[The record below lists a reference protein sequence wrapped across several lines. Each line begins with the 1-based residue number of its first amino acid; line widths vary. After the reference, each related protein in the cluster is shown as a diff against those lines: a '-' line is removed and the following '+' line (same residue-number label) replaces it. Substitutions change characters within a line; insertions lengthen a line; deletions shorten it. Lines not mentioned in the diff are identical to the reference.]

1 MEAGRLPVAAG
12 GIEGLDAWLH
22 LPAPGAPAAGP
33 PRRPVLLLP
42 GAAGDAGHAG
52 LVAHAEAFASGGHP
66 VVRAMWPHR
75 QRGRGGAPRAEASIA
90 PLARILDGA
99 RGWLAK
105 RLGDD
110 VRGDWVLGGRSYGGR
125 VASML
130 VAERGGDALGVER
143 LLCVAYPLVPPARRD
158 GTRPPSRSAHWTR
171 IDVPTCFVVGT
182 RDHFWDEAVFAA
194 SRGSLSVPVE
204 VVRLDGGDHELRVR
218 ARDRADGRGLD
229 PAAGARATADAVL
242 AWLAEA

>member
-1 MEAGRLPVAAG
+1 M
-12 GIEGLDAWLH
+12 
-22 LPAPGAPAAGP
+22 
-33 PRRPVLLLP
+33 P

-52 LVAHAEAFASGGHP
+52 LVAHAEAFAAGGHP

-75 QRGRGGAPRAEASIA
+75 QRGRGAAPRAEASLA
-90 PLARILDGA
+90 PLARMLEGA
-99 RGWLAK
+99 RSWLGR
-105 RLGDD
+105 RLGEG
-110 VRGDWVLGGRSYGGR
+110 VPAGWVLGGRSYGGR

-130 VAERGGDALGVER
+130 VAERGGRALGVER

-158 GTRPPSRSAHWTR
+158 GTRPPSRSAHWAG

-194 SRGSLSVPVE
+194 ARATLSVPAD

-218 ARDRADGRGLD
+218 ARDSAEGRALD
-229 PAAGARATADAVL
+229 AAGGARATADAVL
-242 AWLAEA
+242 AWLAAG